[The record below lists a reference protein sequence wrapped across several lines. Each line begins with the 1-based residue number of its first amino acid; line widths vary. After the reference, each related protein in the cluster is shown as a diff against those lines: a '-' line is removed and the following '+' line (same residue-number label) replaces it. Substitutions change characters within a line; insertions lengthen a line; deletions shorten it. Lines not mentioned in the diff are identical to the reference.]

1 MELIPL
7 GRVPRQH
14 DPRLGANSFGTRS
27 GRNANEAGFS
37 DQVLTFFIVFPSC
50 SNSLEEKGFVFR

>member
-37 DQVLTFFIVFPSC
+37 DQVSTFFHLVPTLCNF
-50 SNSLEEKGFVFR
+50 LEEKGFVFR